1 MSAAATPVKGRC
13 KGTGFPASEQ
23 EVVMVEKAPRAA
35 IFQVN
40 ISVRQGDARGSRVDN
55 DYVFSARRGC
65 GAGERDQFIG
75 SVGRGDDKRNAIGR
89 GVVRIADLDGKT
101 SGIGDISGSYRR
113 GALRNGVAGGGARRA
128 GD

>member
-1 MSAAATPVKGRC
+1 ML
-13 KGTGFPASEQ
+13 
-23 EVVMVEKAPRAA
+23 EKAPKAA
-35 IFQVN
+35 TFKSTSAFGKETPAV
-40 ISVRQGDARGSRVDN
+40 VGSTTIMSLVLEE
-55 DYVFSARRGC
+55 
-65 GAGERDQFIG
+65 GAALVSEIQFIG

-101 SGIGDISGSYRR
+101 SGIGDICRNYRR